1 MMGCG
6 CSCSKD
12 DKAAVYAPS
21 VQDSLATEERPSTP
35 EKEPVPRRPARPPTV
50 SVYRRTPRLP
60 DGEYRFLLHW
70 LDPGRQDVFE
80 GSNDEPEIGPP
91 PPPVPSAAEVAA
103 QQVAQADAD
112 ADRHKRHDAELKRV
126 RDLTAAAQTEATIEL
141 RRAARL
147 AAAEEQA
154 KVDAAIEAETHAAV
168 EAAEAAEQ
176 EEIQAENAR
185 EQAVREVIRAFAT
198 INLSS
203 PLVGELVEERLLRSG
218 LLRWLID
225 SLCEGEDWRSVVQVS
240 DPPRWSGNS
249 KYRHSHVALPEGVR
263 PRHESRKT
271 GLQHRLQE
279 MEAEED
285 RDRQRKRE
293 HLRREGR
300 EDREAEARE
309 DEAQKARQ
317 QDRAAARE
325 QEQGQRLAFACW
337 SLGLLAHWAAQLQR
351 HASDPRL
358 HEGLLREGAAG
369 ALAGC
374 LNRWEH
380 LPPGR
385 LSWAAIEHAGW
396 ACGQLAIASVHAQSA
411 LTSSGAV
418 PALLS
423 AIHESL
429 AQLEMLA
436 QPPTKAARSAP
447 LPKAVHHG
455 VEAWHRKLPRKF
467 YGTGSSPSA
476 VSSDGRAVSP
486 SDVVFSRRNVSKPVT
501 FAGFA
506 NAREARCAP
515 SCLPV

>member
-1 MMGCG
+1 MGCG

-12 DKAAVYAPS
+12 KGGVYSPA
-21 VQDSLATEERPSTP
+21 VQDGQPTEQRPSTP
-35 EKEPVPRRPARPPTV
+35 EKGPVPRRPARPPNV
-50 SVYRRTPRLP
+50 GVYRRTPRLP
-60 DGEYRFLLHW
+60 DGEYRFLMHW

-80 GSNDEPEIGPP
+80 GVNDEPDIGPP
-91 PPPVPSAAEVAA
+91 PPPVLSPPELAA
-103 QQVAQADAD
+103 QQAAQAAAD
-112 ADRHKRHDAELKRV
+112 ADRHRRHSAELKNV
-126 RDLTAAAQTEATIEL
+126 RDLAAAAQTEATIEL

-154 KVDAAIEAETHAAV
+154 KVDAVIEAETHAAV
-168 EAAEAAEQ
+168 AAAEAEEQ
-176 EEIQAENAR
+176 QEIQAERAR
-185 EQAVREVIRAFAT
+185 EQAVREVIRAFAS

-225 SLCEGEDWRSVVQVS
+225 SLCEGDDWRSTE
-240 DPPRWSGNS
+240 PPRWSGNS
-249 KYRHSHVALPEGVR
+249 KYHHSEVTLPLGVR

-271 GLQHRLQE
+271 GLQHRLEE

-293 HLRREGR
+293 HQRREGR

-309 DEAQKARQ
+309 DEARKAHH
-317 QDRAAARE
+317 QDRVAMRE

-337 SLGLLAHWAAQLQR
+337 ALGLLAHWGSQLQR

-358 HEGLLREGAAG
+358 HEGLLREGAAS

-385 LSWAAIEHAGW
+385 LSWAAVEHAGW
-396 ACGQLAIASVHAQSA
+396 ACGQLAIASTRAQSA
-411 LTSSGAV
+411 LISGGAV

-423 AIHESL
+423 AVHESL
-429 AQLEMLA
+429 AQLEVLA
-436 QPPTKAARSAP
+436 QPPTKAARLAP

-455 VEAWHRKLPRKF
+455 VEAWHRKLPRKY
-467 YGTGSSPSA
+467 YGTGSAPSA

-486 SDVVFSRRNVSKPVT
+486 SDVVFARRHVSKPVT
-501 FAGFA
+501 FAGFV
-506 NAREARCAP
+506 NAREARCVAAF
-515 SCLPV
+515 LPV

>member
-1 MMGCG
+1 
-6 CSCSKD
+6 
-12 DKAAVYAPS
+12 V
-21 VQDSLATEERPSTP
+21 
-35 EKEPVPRRPARPPTV
+35 
-50 SVYRRTPRLP
+50 
-60 DGEYRFLLHW
+60 H
-70 LDPGRQDVFE
+70 
-80 GSNDEPEIGPP
+80 
-91 PPPVPSAAEVAA
+91 
-103 QQVAQADAD
+103 
-112 ADRHKRHDAELKRV
+112 
-126 RDLTAAAQTEATIEL
+126 
-141 RRAARL
+141 
-147 AAAEEQA
+147 
-154 KVDAAIEAETHAAV
+154 
-168 EAAEAAEQ
+168 
-176 EEIQAENAR
+176 
-185 EQAVREVIRAFAT
+185 
-198 INLSS
+198 
-203 PLVGELVEERLLRSG
+203 
-218 LLRWLID
+218 
-225 SLCEGEDWRSVVQVS
+225 
-240 DPPRWSGNS
+240 
-249 KYRHSHVALPEGVR
+249 
-263 PRHESRKT
+263 
-271 GLQHRLQE
+271 
-279 MEAEED
+279 
-285 RDRQRKRE
+285 
-293 HLRREGR
+293 
-300 EDREAEARE
+300 
-309 DEAQKARQ
+309 Q

-396 ACGQLAIASVHAQSA
+396 ACGQLAIASIHAQSA
-411 LTSSGAV
+411 LISGGAV
-418 PALLS
+418 PPLLS
-423 AIHESL
+423 AVHESL

-515 SCLPV
+515 ACSPV